1 MTRRGQKGTTLV
13 EVLVAIV
20 VLGILSAAV
29 MSVSAS
35 SIQMSDTSNKQFFAQ
50 RWAFNAY
57 EQFKAAG
64 FDLSG
69 MAGLDRSSDTVT
81 NGDQTLTL
89 SRWKYQAADGSLY
102 TICFDE
108 SDAVN
113 YLDENGNTVNDPGAL
128 TELVRYFDRAWNPV
142 QEGGYYTLLCS
153 VASQTDAD
161 VTRTVFNV
169 RVLDQAGEPLYSL
182 PQTVSETA
190 RSGEVSP

>member
-69 MAGLDRSSDTVT
+69 MAGLDRSSDTVEID
-81 NGDQTLTL
+81 GGQTLTL
-89 SRWKYQAADGSLY
+89 SWWKYQAADGTHHQIYLNAEGNEVDAAGNE
-102 TICFDE
+102 IPE
-108 SDAVN
+108 S
-113 YLDENGNTVNDPGAL
+113 AL

-182 PQTVSETA
+182 SQTVVP
-190 RSGEVSP
+190 GEVSP

>member
-69 MAGLDRSSDTVT
+69 MAGLDRDE
-81 NGDQTLTL
+81 NAEPPGGDETLTL
-89 SRWKYQAADGSLY
+89 SRWKYQAADG
-102 TICFDE
+102 THHQICLDAEGNEVDAAGNEIPE
-108 SDAVN
+108 S
-113 YLDENGNTVNDPGAL
+113 AL

-142 QEGGYYTLLCS
+142 QEDGYYTLLCS

-182 PQTVSETA
+182 PQTVVP
-190 RSGEVSP
+190 GEVSP

>member
-57 EQFKAAG
+57 EQFMAAG

-69 MAGLDRSSDTVT
+69 MAGLDRDE
-81 NGDQTLTL
+81 NAEPPGGDETLTL
-89 SRWKYQAADGSLY
+89 SWWKYQAADG
-102 TICFDE
+102 THHQICLDAEGNEVDAAGNEIPE
-108 SDAVN
+108 S
-113 YLDENGNTVNDPGAL
+113 AL

-182 PQTVSETA
+182 SQPVSEA
-190 RSGEVSP
+190 AGSGEVSP

>member
-69 MAGLDRSSDTVT
+69 MAGLDRNSDTVEID
-81 NGDQTLTL
+81 GGQTLTL
-89 SRWKYQAADGSLY
+89 SWWKYQAADG
-102 TICFDE
+102 THHQICLNAEGNEVDAAGNEIPE
-108 SDAVN
+108 S
-113 YLDENGNTVNDPGAL
+113 AL

-153 VASQTDAD
+153 VADETEAGGG
-161 VTRTVFNV
+161 TVFNV

-182 PQTVSETA
+182 PQTVVP
-190 RSGEVSP
+190 GEVSP

>member
-69 MAGLDRSSDTVT
+69 MAGLDRSSDTVEID
-81 NGDQTLTL
+81 GGQTLTL
-89 SRWKYQAADGSLY
+89 SWWKYQAADGTHHQIYLNAEGNEVDAAGNE
-102 TICFDE
+102 IPE
-108 SDAVN
+108 S
-113 YLDENGNTVNDPGAL
+113 AL

-153 VASQTDAD
+153 VADETEAGGG
-161 VTRTVFNV
+161 TVFNV

-182 PQTVSETA
+182 SQTVSEPV
-190 RSGEVSP
+190 SGEVGP

>member
-1 MTRRGQKGTTLV
+1 MARRGQKGTTLV

-89 SRWKYQAADGSLY
+89 SRWKYQAADG
-102 TICFDE
+102 THHQICLNAE
-108 SDAVN
+108 GNEVDAA
-113 YLDENGNTVNDPGAL
+113 GNEIPEGAL

-142 QEGGYYTLLCS
+142 QEDGYYTLLCS

-182 PQTVSETA
+182 SQPVSEA
-190 RSGEVSP
+190 AGSGEVSP

>member
-69 MAGLDRSSDTVT
+69 MAGLDRDE
-81 NGDQTLTL
+81 NAEPPGGDETLTL
-89 SRWKYQAADGSLY
+89 SWWKYQADGVHHQ
-102 TICFDE
+102 ICLNAEGNEVDAAGNEIPE
-108 SDAVN
+108 S
-113 YLDENGNTVNDPGAL
+113 AL

-153 VASQTDAD
+153 VADETEAD
-161 VTRTVFNV
+161 GGTVFNV

-182 PQTVSETA
+182 PQTVVPE
-190 RSGEVSP
+190 GVSP